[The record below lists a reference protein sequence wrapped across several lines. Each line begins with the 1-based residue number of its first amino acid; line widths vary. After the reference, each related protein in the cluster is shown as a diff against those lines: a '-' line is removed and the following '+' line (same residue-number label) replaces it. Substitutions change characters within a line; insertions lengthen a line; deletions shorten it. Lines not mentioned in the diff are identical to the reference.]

1 MTVQLT
7 GYFPAL
13 IIGEASVAAGYGL
26 QRLAEPYFEK
36 YPNYRQMGRT
46 IVNLTGAAVAA
57 CLIGAFASVPLHVA
71 ITVGLIA
78 QGVFRAFYVL
88 NKSNDNLM
96 TKKDLMNFLTNLNDD
111 LVTKKDLMNFL
122 TNLHKIPSL
131 RDQFISMISKSE
143 TYALKN
149 SGSDSDSDSES
160 ELIPE

>member
-13 IIGEASVAAGYGL
+13 IIGEASFAAGCAL
-26 QRLAEPYFEK
+26 QKLSEPWLKQFPKHRE
-36 YPNYRQMGRT
+36 MGRT
-46 IVNLTGAAVAA
+46 IINLTGAAAAA
-57 CLIGAFASVPLHVA
+57 CLIGAFASIPLHVA
-71 ITVGLIA
+71 IAVGLIA

-143 TYALKN
+143 TYVLKN